1 MIWGATYKRVPQVRH
16 FSGSLCSLDERE
28 RCFQQVESN
37 QSYRTKKIDLSRSF
51 YFCDPKGI
59 QFEPLLAHFEQL
71 RQMYEMMEK
80 EENDV

>member
-1 MIWGATYKRVPQVRH
+1 LSSTKVEPSFAIALSY
-16 FSGSLCSLDERE
+16 
-28 RCFQQVESN
+28 QQHHMNKNLHLPVEN
-37 QSYRTKKIDLSRSF
+37 F
-51 YFCDPKGI
+51 VHGDPKGI